1 MAGALIEPRAGFAR
15 ADRDDR
21 IEQLV
26 RNGAGAGAKVLDGPV
41 WLTVLPHRPAQL
53 LAHGWKLHISCSAST
68 FPALVAAVLPVLAD
82 EGCAFKLAR
91 SQPVLGEL
99 NDGITS
105 PASVGK
111 AFTIYPDQDRVRDL
125 GIRLADLLAG
135 YQGPRVLSDRRVS
148 GSAPVYYRYGPF
160 IASPIANARGEVASW
175 LHGPDG
181 QRFEAVATLRY
192 EQPPWVLDPFT
203 GEGSDRTRA
212 ALPLVGGRYQVVAGI
227 RESARGNVFR
237 AIDQRDGATVILKQA
252 RALVS
257 EDHDRVDTRLR
268 LRNERRIY
276 QVLDGMPG
284 VPRFIDHF
292 RHGDDEF
299 LVCSDCGPRTLTED
313 VLRHGP
319 YRLNPGRDGRE
330 GRGLGHLARQLAR
343 IVSDIH
349 DRGVIIRDLAPSN
362 IVVQAGQVHL
372 IDFGLA
378 GYEALHLGGG
388 TPGYAP
394 ARQLRDETPLDV
406 DDLYALGM
414 TLLFAATRLHP
425 VTIGDDDDL
434 PLARALQL
442 IHARYRP
449 GRTGV
454 IAAITDLL
462 GGGEQARRALRKL
475 AAGQPY
481 RPAGPPA
488 ALPAAALP
496 AAVAVT
502 SDLVQEIRDSL
513 RAELEAQV
521 DEILGA
527 GDDTHEA
534 HDASLYTGSAGVGL
548 ELLQHAE
555 HGEVADRL
563 EQLVTFTAQ
572 AVRRVHLPPGL
583 YTGRTG
589 ADLFVG
595 QALKLGVGSAIEFAG
610 AAVPPADFRPE
621 GDDLIVGAAGVGLG
635 HLALFRLTGDQQ
647 HLAVSRRCVSLLM
660 NRARPESS
668 FGDNPDPENAVEPT
682 AGRAHG
688 LAGTTELLVSFA
700 EQSGDHAVTEAAA
713 ASTRLLSDQARDLI
727 RRSGDAGASPLAA
740 SWCQGLTGIGQTLLH
755 AGAVLGNP
763 GLSSLARQCSH
774 ACLALV
780 PRIGT
785 LGQCCG
791 AAGVGNFLIDLAIA
805 DDTDRYLA
813 AAYDVAEHLLRRSAG
828 PANRPVFTESGQDN
842 FASSWANGVT
852 GILTFFRRL
861 AAQGGPDIV
870 PIRPDL
876 SPLSRSQCP
885 PA

>member
-1 MAGALIEPRAGFAR
+1 MADALIEPQADLAR
-15 ADRDDR
+15 SDGDDR
-21 IEQLV
+21 IERLV
-26 RNGAGAGAKVLDGPV
+26 RIGASAGARVLDGPV

-53 LAHGWKLHISCSAST
+53 IEHGWKLHISSSAGS
-68 FPALVAAVLPVLAD
+68 FPALVAAVLPALVA

-91 SQPVLGEL
+91 SQHVLGEL
-99 NDGITS
+99 NDGISS
-105 PASVGK
+105 PAAVGK
-111 AFTIYPDQDRVRDL
+111 ALTIYPDQDRVREL
-125 GIRLADLLAG
+125 GTHLADILTG
-135 YQGPRVLSDRRVS
+135 YQGPRILSDRRVS

-160 IASPIANARGEVASW
+160 IASPVANARGEVATW

-181 QRFEAVATLRY
+181 QRFEAIATLRY
-192 EQPPWVLDPFT
+192 QQPPWVVDPFT
-203 GEGSDRTRA
+203 GEGTGRPRA
-212 ALPLVGGRYQVVAGI
+212 EQALIGGRYQVVAGI

-257 EDHDRVDTRLR
+257 EDHDLVDTRLR

-299 LVCSDCGPRTLTED
+299 LVSSDCGTLTLAED

-319 YRLNPGRDGRE
+319 YRLNPGRG
-330 GRGLGHLARQLAR
+330 GRGLAELARQLAR

-362 IVVQAGQVHL
+362 IVLRAGQVNL
-372 IDFGLA
+372 VDFGLA
-378 GYEALHLGGG
+378 GYEELHLGGG

-394 ARQLRDETPLDV
+394 ARQMRDETPLDV
-406 DDLYALGM
+406 DDLHALGM

-425 VTIGDDDDL
+425 VTLGDDDDL

-442 IHARYRP
+442 IQARYRP

-454 IAAITDLL
+454 IAAIADLL
-462 GGGEQARRALRKL
+462 GAGEQARHALRKL

-481 RPAGPPA
+481 RQAGRPESV
-488 ALPAAALP
+488 P

-513 RAELEAQV
+513 RSELVAQV
-521 DEILGA
+521 DEILA
-527 GDDTHEA
+527 ASDDTHEA
-534 HDASLYTGSAGVGL
+534 HDASLYTGAAGIGL
-548 ELLQHAE
+548 ELLQHAD
-555 HGEVADRL
+555 HSEVADRL
-563 EQLVTFTAQ
+563 GHLVTFTAQ
-572 AVRRVHLPPGL
+572 AARRVRLPAGL

-589 ADLFVG
+589 ADLFIGRAVE
-595 QALKLGVGSAIEFAG
+595 LGVGPAGQCTSAT
-610 AAVPPADFRPE
+610 VPPPDFRPE
-621 GDDLIVGAAGVGLG
+621 GDDLTVGAAGVGLG
-635 HLALFRLTGDQQ
+635 HLLLFRLTGDQQ
-647 HLAVSRRCVSLLM
+647 HLDVTRRCVSRLI
-660 NRARPESS
+660 NQASPESS
-668 FGDNPDPENAVEPT
+668 FGRNPDPENAVEPM

-688 LAGTTELLVSFA
+688 LAGTTQLLVSFA
-700 EQSGDHAVTEAAA
+700 EQSGDPAVTEAAA
-713 ASTRLLSDQARDLI
+713 ASARLLSDQARDLI
-727 RRSGDAGASPLAA
+727 RRSAGPGASPLAA

-755 AGAVLGNP
+755 AGAVLRDP
-763 GLSSLARQCSH
+763 ALSGLARQSAH

-780 PRIGT
+780 PRMGT

-791 AAGVGNFLIDLAIA
+791 AAGVGNFMIDLAMA
-805 DDTDRYLA
+805 DDKDRYLA
-813 AAYDVAEHLLRRSAG
+813 AAYDVADHLLRRSAG
-828 PANRPVFTESGQDN
+828 PADRPVFTESGQDS

-861 AAQGGPDIV
+861 ADRGGPDI
-870 PIRPDL
+870 L
-876 SPLSRSQCP
+876 CL